1 MARTSSGDSRA
12 GNENGTVE
20 GRIRPRLCQRAH
32 ILALSPK
39 PDPILPLSHA
49 SRQPLL
55 SHGCSF
61 CRTPYLDNDVD
72 ELEMIQTQVVKKD
85 PEVLVARHQKKHVVG
100 GEQVRPNR
108 RSTTPSRGGIDV
120 GSPPDKSTRR
130 LSKDIPHQNDPGS
143 ILFPGQL
150 SPFSIDQRRRCVP
163 AGRSRS
169 HTFPIFP
176 IAPGSKSSL
185 CRFI

>member
-20 GRIRPRLCQRAH
+20 GRIRPRRCQRAH

-39 PDPILPLSHA
+39 PDPILPLFHA

-85 PEVLVARHQKKHVVG
+85 PEAILLLGIKYCFGELGLQTDMRKAIELKVESHEVSGHHSQWEGRTCILLTGTSAWDMWVSAVPERIRLTCALKRVAKELQIAVKL
-100 GEQVRPNR
+100 NR
-108 RSTTPSRGGIDV
+108 G
-120 GSPPDKSTRR
+120 
-130 LSKDIPHQNDPGS
+130 
-143 ILFPGQL
+143 
-150 SPFSIDQRRRCVP
+150 
-163 AGRSRS
+163 
-169 HTFPIFP
+169 
-176 IAPGSKSSL
+176 
-185 CRFI
+185 CRVWFGYCTL